1 MTSLWPGIGKEQM
14 ENFDRS
20 FGQQVLNGITGFKT
34 QHAHIVD
41 LVSLAT
47 GFFNPTGD
55 ALDTKKVFLGHPR
68 GQRKKKCTV
77 AAAKIDMER
86 RSAPEDFL
94 RIETGGTRIRDQFD
108 HGEQIASA
116 GRCFN
121 LASRGAVGK
130 KLDGGSCVA

>member
-1 MTSLWPGIGKEQM
+1 MPSLWPGIGKEQM
-14 ENFDRS
+14 ESFDRS
-20 FGQQVLNGITGFKT
+20 FGQQVLNGITGLKT

-55 ALDTKKVFLGHPR
+55 ALDTKKVFLWHPPS
-68 GQRKKKCTV
+68 QRKKKCTV

-94 RIETGGTRIRDQFD
+94 RIETGGTRLRDQFD
-108 HGEQIASA
+108 HGE
-116 GRCFN
+116 
-121 LASRGAVGK
+121 
-130 KLDGGSCVA
+130 